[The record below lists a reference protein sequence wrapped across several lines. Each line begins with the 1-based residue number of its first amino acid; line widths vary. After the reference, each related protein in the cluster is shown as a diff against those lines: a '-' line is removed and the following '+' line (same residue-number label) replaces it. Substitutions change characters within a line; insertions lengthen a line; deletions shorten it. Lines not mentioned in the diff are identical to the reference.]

1 MTNIQQVRTVNF
13 SLLQVRRELFVNTFT
28 FLLIIVIII
37 IVVVV
42 VVVNIA
48 TFGNSV

>member
-1 MTNIQQVRTVNF
+1 MTNIQQVRTLNF
-13 SLLQVRRELFVNTFT
+13 FLLQVRIELFVNIVT
-28 FLLIIVIII
+28 FLFIIFIIT